1 MNINK
6 NILLH
11 TGDMLPIMETFY
23 TIQGEGFYSGTP
35 SYFIRIAGCDIG
47 CQWCDVK
54 DSWDSN
60 KYPSTSIKE
69 IISDVKKIN
78 PEIVVITGGEPLM
91 WNLDNLTNALKDLN
105 IKIHLE
111 TQEPTLIL
119 ELLIGFVFLLKK

>member
-54 DSWDSN
+54 
-60 KYPSTSIKE
+60 IVG
-69 IISDVKKIN
+69 IQIN
-78 PEIVVITGGEPLM
+78 
-91 WNLDNLTNALKDLN
+91 
-105 IKIHLE
+105 
-111 TQEPTLIL
+111 IL
-119 ELLIGFVFLLKK
+119 QPQLKK